1 MTSEVVSSS
10 MKVLS
15 ICSPDR
21 ISLNMCLNFLR
32 GRLGRSFPVG
42 ELHILM
48 SKESIETYVHDFLEK
63 NGGRAL
69 FILYAK
75 RKVNIDPMKVV
86 PEVLMNVS
94 DTVIWF
100 NLYSTTMN
108 ILKDTVDFKGL
119 MHSDWV
125 SSVEKLGRMQP

>member
-1 MTSEVVSSS
+1 MTSEMVSSS

-48 SKESIETYVHDFLEK
+48 SRDSIDTYVRDFLEK
-63 NGGRAL
+63 HDGRAL

-75 RKVNIDPMKVV
+75 RKVNIDPVKVI
-86 PEVLMNVS
+86 PEILMNVS
-94 DTVIWF
+94 DAVIWF
-100 NLYSTTMN
+100 NLYSTSMN
-108 ILKDTVDFKGL
+108 ILKDTIDFKGL
-119 MHSDWV
+119 MHSEWV
-125 SSVEKLGRMQP
+125 SSVEKLGRIQS